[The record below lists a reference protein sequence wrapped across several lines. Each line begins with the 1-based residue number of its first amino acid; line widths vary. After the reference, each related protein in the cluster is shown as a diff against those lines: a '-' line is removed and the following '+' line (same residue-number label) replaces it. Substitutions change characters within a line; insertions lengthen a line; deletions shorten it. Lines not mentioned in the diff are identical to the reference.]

1 MGELIVTEQ
10 IIVNALEKLGIKAGD
25 VVFLHSSLK
34 SFGYVEGGAPTVV
47 NALLK
52 VLGADGTLAVPT
64 FSTYF
69 WDSPS
74 QVWDRQRTPSTT
86 GVICEAVRLH
96 PAAKRSPHAPHPI
109 AAVGRLA
116 EDLTERYNLTDF
128 SDDSPFARLIE
139 LNAAIVMAGV
149 SFSRCTLFHLLEE
162 KFQVPYRQWQNFSG
176 TVVDQGVTEFK
187 TFPFYRTFIPGVRNN
202 FEFCEEQMLDA
213 GLIKTANAGLSKIMT
228 ARAQDIYDFIA
239 PRIQDDPYY
248 LVTPES
254 RDIIRKFFAEPEPQ
268 GTGESKG
275 PV

>member
-10 IIVNALEKLGIKAGD
+10 IIINALVKLGIQAGD

-47 NALLK
+47 NAFLK
-52 VLGADGTLAVPT
+52 VLGENGTLAVPT

-96 PAAKRSPHAPHPI
+96 PAAWRSPHAPHPI

-128 SDDSPFARLIE
+128 ADDSPFARLIE

-149 SFSRCTLFHLLEE
+149 RFSRCTLFHLLEE
-162 KFQVPYRQWQNFSG
+162 KFQVPYRRWQNFSG
-176 TVVDQGVTEFK
+176 TVIDRGVAEFK
-187 TFPFYRTFIPGVRNN
+187 TFPFYRTFIPDVKNN
-202 FEFCEEQMLDA
+202 FELCEEQMLDA
-213 GLIKTANAGLSKIMT
+213 GLIRTAHAGLSKVMT

-239 PRIQDDPYY
+239 PRIEADPYY
-248 LVTPES
+248 LTTPES
-254 RDIIRKFFAEPEPQ
+254 RTAAREFFADADRAPQ
-268 GTGESKG
+268 
-275 PV
+275 